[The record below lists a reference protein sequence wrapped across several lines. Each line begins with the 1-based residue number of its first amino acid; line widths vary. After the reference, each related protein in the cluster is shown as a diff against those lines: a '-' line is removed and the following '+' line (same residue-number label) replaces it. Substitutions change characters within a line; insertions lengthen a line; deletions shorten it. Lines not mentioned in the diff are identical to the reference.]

1 MSLQKIFKP
10 NYVNQCKT
18 HIVPENYALD
28 EFPYNKEQVKT
39 LANIYKPDGLEDRLD
54 PNDNFKSAITLYE
67 AYPNLTPLIASK
79 EEFWVYLTHVDCFH
93 YTQQR
98 WNLRGKEESPD
109 TNILAGTASES
120 YIREH
125 FFYSTAHGVMGTTL
139 MNLWWSIYLS
149 VDPSRGESRKYE
161 LSEVLF
167 KSEDFRT
174 RRLASGVLARNKE
187 AIIGILQFLK
197 DFPDVYNKFF
207 DARLVYISK
216 YFNRLGGNIRL
227 GYLDRNF
234 FYNELKNHL
243 DLILSIQQREDV
255 FNNDAILSR

>member
-10 NYVNQCKT
+10 SYVSYRKA
-18 HIVPENYALD
+18 HINPEDYALE
-28 EFPYNKEQVKT
+28 EFPYDKEQVKT
-39 LANIYKPDGLEDRLD
+39 LANIYKPEGLEDRLD
-54 PNDNFKSAITLYE
+54 PDDNFHSAITLYE

-93 YTQQR
+93 YTQKR
-98 WNLRGKEESPD
+98 WNKKNEKDPIGSD
-109 TNILAGTASES
+109 ILGGTATES
-120 YIREH
+120 YIKDH
-125 FFYSTAHGVMGTTL
+125 FFYSSNGPMSTTL

-149 VDPSRGESRKYE
+149 VDEERGDKKKYE

-174 RRLASGVLARNKE
+174 RRLASSVLARNKE
-187 AIIGILQFLK
+187 AIIGILEFLR
-197 DFPDVYNKFF
+197 DYPDVYNFF

-227 GYLDRNF
+227 GYLSRDF

-243 DLILSIQQREDV
+243 DVIRSIKQREDV